1 MKSFSLNMPLT
12 RPACACILIK
22 TLILTISIS
31 KISPSQVPTRTC
43 VLLYLCM
50 MHMGS
55 FCGDRLS
62 YFVNPSSNDV
72 RRNSRPFSSP
82 TRILNP
88 TVHSAVM
95 FRLVEVL
102 SSKLKVLATVVNNRP
117 PLVASTRTSLPSCSE
132 KLVTDV
138 NQSSC

>member
-1 MKSFSLNMPLT
+1 
-12 RPACACILIK
+12 
-22 TLILTISIS
+22 
-31 KISPSQVPTRTC
+31 
-43 VLLYLCM
+43 
-50 MHMGS
+50 MGS

-117 PLVASTRTSLPSCSE
+117 PLVANTRTSLPSCSG